1 MTTVETRASTRRW
14 ERLTGRHPVAV
25 ALVLSFVIH
34 LALFGTYKVGKHFG
48 WWNTQSE
55 WLVRLTKK
63 LVQSKPRLAALMQPK
78 PRAAEQPTAIPLTFV
93 EVDPSTALAEPPPDA
108 KYYSSKN
115 AKAQNEAAAAPK
127 DVPKL
132 DGKQTQIVRLDDNQ
146 KPLPFPLQP
155 TVKPQPETPPEPE
168 TLQPK
173 PKGGEKIGDLALNK
187 NPNPNPKPPSDG
199 VVDVGKGESPSPKK
213 FLKISEAK
221 AAKGLLVGQQ
231 MKQEG
236 GVERRGR
243 IAFDTKATPFGQYDA
258 EFIAAV
264 EQAWHNLLEDPNN
277 RLASRSGRV
286 VVEFKL
292 HADGRVTDLRST
304 GNEVGETH
312 AILCERAIQDPV
324 PYARWPADM
333 RKAIGSNA
341 REIRFTFFYN

>member
-1 MTTVETRASTRRW
+1 MTTVETRASPRRW
-14 ERLTGRHPVAV
+14 ERLTGRNPIAV

-34 LALFGTYKVGKHFG
+34 LALFGTYKVGQQFG

-63 LVQSKPRLAALMQPK
+63 LVQSKPRLAMLMQPK
-78 PRAAEQPTAIPLTFV
+78 PKAAQQPTAIPLTFV
-93 EVDPSTALAEPPPDA
+93 EVDPATALAEPPPDA

-115 AKAQNEAAAAPK
+115 AKAQNEAAAPPK

-132 DGKQTQIVRLDDNQ
+132 DGKQTQVMRLEDNQ
-146 KPLPFPLQP
+146 KSVPFPLQP
-155 TVKPQPETPPEPE
+155 AVKPQSETPPEPE
-168 TLQPK
+168 TLEPK

-199 VVDVGKGESPSPKK
+199 VVDVGNGESPTVQKDRPRT
-213 FLKISEAK
+213 LAQAR
-221 AAKGLLVGQQ
+221 AAKGLLVGEKT
-231 MKQEG
+231 KQEG

-264 EQAWHNLLEDPNN
+264 EQAWHNLLENN
-277 RLASRSGRV
+277 QLSQRSGRV
-286 VVEFKL
+286 VLEFKL
-292 HADGRVTDLRST
+292 NADGRITNMKVD
-304 GNEVGETH
+304 GNEVGE
-312 AILCERAIQDPV
+312 ILGMLCQRAVQDPA
-324 PYARWPADM
+324 PYPRWPADM
-333 RKAIGSNA
+333 RRVIGSNT

>member
-1 MTTVETRASTRRW
+1 MTAMEPRVSPRRW
-14 ERLTGRHPVAV
+14 ERLTGRNPVAA
-25 ALVLSFVIH
+25 ALVLSLIIH
-34 LALFGTYKVGKHFG
+34 LVLFGTYKVGKHYG

-63 LVQSKPRLAALMQPK
+63 LTQSKPRMAILMQPK
-78 PRAAEQPTAIPLTFV
+78 PKAAQPPPSIPLTFV

-115 AKAQNEAAAAPK
+115 AKAQNAEPAPPK

-132 DGKQTQIVRLDDNQ
+132 DGKQTQVVRLEDNQ
-146 KPLPFPLQP
+146 KSVPFPLQP
-155 TVKPQPETPPEPE
+155 AVKPEPEPPKEPE

-187 NPNPNPKPPSDG
+187 NPNPKPPSDG
-199 VVDVGKGESPSPKK
+199 VVDVGNGESPTVPKDRPRT
-213 FLKISEAK
+213 LAQAR
-221 AAKGLLVGQQ
+221 AAKGLLVGEKT
-231 MKQEG
+231 KQEG

-264 EQAWHNLLEDPNN
+264 EQAWHNLLENN
-277 RLASRSGRV
+277 QLSQRSGRV
-286 VVEFKL
+286 VLEFKL
-292 HADGRVTDLRST
+292 NADGRITNMKVD
-304 GNEVGETH
+304 GNEVGE
-312 AILCERAIQDPV
+312 ILGMLCQRAVQDPA
-324 PYARWPADM
+324 PYRRWPADM
-333 RKAIGSNA
+333 RRVIGSNT